1 MQNPLR
7 YVFPPVPVGFTVNA
21 GKKPD
26 FTVVKLD
33 GARGVELWRYVI
45 GGTAFGFDNAHAVTV
60 DGAGDV
66 VAAGRIVNT
75 GTSDDFTVV
84 KFDGVSGTEL
94 WHQVINGT
102 ANGVDRALS
111 VAVDSM
117 GNVLATGATT
127 NTGTGADFTV
137 IKFDGMS
144 GTELW
149 RKTINGMAN
158 DFDTTF
164 AVTVD
169 AAGDVVAAGMIKNV
183 WTGDDFIVVKLSG
196 ADGSNF

>member
-1 MQNPLR
+1 MIRKKTPL
-7 YVFPPVPVGFTVNA
+7 V
-21 GKKPD
+21 
-26 FTVVKLD
+26 LLI
-33 GARGVELWRYVI
+33 GACSLMLSCS
-45 GGTAFGFDNAHAVTV
+45 
-60 DGAGDV
+60 
-66 VAAGRIVNT
+66 T
-75 GTSDDFTVV
+75 G
-84 KFDGVSGTEL
+84 
-94 WHQVINGT
+94 WQINGT
-102 ANGVDRALS
+102 ANGRDFATTVTVDG
-111 VAVDSM
+111 M
-117 GNVLATGATT
+117 GNVVAVGATT

-196 ADGSNF
+196 PDGSDF